1 MLSATIGEDFFKA
14 LVQHLASALS
24 GDCVYVAELAEG
36 PASILRTLAVYPD
49 GVPGT
54 DFEQSLPGSC
64 GNQVLEDGCQAWS
77 KEVRKVFPSDPVL
90 ERLRA
95 EGYVGIRLSDSGGQV
110 IGLIALVAAEPL
122 KRVSVVKSV
131 LEAFAPRAAVELERQ
146 RTNDLLRESEQ
157 RYRAFVATSP
167 DAMWRI
173 ELTKPIPLSAPEEEQ
188 VERIFRDGYIAEAN
202 AALARAVGVPSPE
215 ELIGRRLSDVLTDTD
230 RVREELRSAVRTRY
244 SSATFETSP
253 RGPNG
258 EKLYKLR
265 TQYGVVEGDELRRV
279 WGTTRDVT
287 DLKRAEMA
295 VEASERRFREVFDHI
310 RSAGVMIDNSG
321 DVTYCNDSAVRLAE
335 SSRQELIGS
344 NWLERIEDAAERD
357 RWKAMIDGNSAGRE
371 PKYQFE
377 SEMRLRGAS
386 PKIVGWSAT
395 PLRDHSGAAVGLAA
409 IGRDVTEQRALEARV
424 ARTEKLDTIGR
435 MAAGIAHD
443 FNNLLAVIMG
453 HVALTLEQL
462 ERSHPIFE
470 ALVAVQ
476 SAATDCAALTDQL
489 MAIGRRQNLKAEIMS
504 LNRVISNGQ
513 DLLMCQ
519 LGPKVNLVLTLDP
532 SLGDIYAD
540 PLQIRRVLTNLST
553 NARDAMKDG
562 GTLTIATSNV
572 LVGPQAT
579 ESAEDTPPGSY
590 VRLTV
595 TDTGCGISEEV
606 KQHLFDP
613 FVTTKARGKGTGL
626 GLTTVYGIVS
636 QSGGR
641 IAVRSELGHGTS
653 FEILFPR
660 SSAA

>member
-1 MLSATIGEDFFKA
+1 MLSATIGGDFFKA
-14 LVQHLASALS
+14 LVQHLAAALAA
-24 GDCVYVAELAEG
+24 DCVYVAELVDG
-36 PASILRTLAVYPD
+36 PVSRLRTLAVYRD
-49 GVPGT
+49 GAPA
-54 DFEQSLPGSC
+54 DEFEQSLPGSC
-64 GNQVLEDGCQAWS
+64 GGQVLEDGRQAWS
-77 KEVRKVFPSDPVL
+77 KDVRKVFPSDPVL
-90 ERLRA
+90 EALRA
-95 EGYVGIRLSDSGGQV
+95 EGYVGIRLSDSGAQV
-110 IGLIALVAAEPL
+110 IGLIALVAVEPL
-122 KRVSVVKSV
+122 KRMSVVKAV
-131 LEAFAPRAAVELERQ
+131 LDAFAPRAAAELERQ

-157 RYRAFVATSP
+157 RYRAFVASSP

-173 ELTKPIPLSAPEEEQ
+173 ELTKPIPLSASEDEQ
-188 VERIFRDGYIAEAN
+188 IERIFRDGYIGEAN
-202 AALARAVGVPSPE
+202 AAMARAVGVPTPE
-215 ELIGRRLSDVLTDTD
+215 DLIGFRLSDVFTDVD
-230 RVREELRSAVRTRY
+230 RVRDELRSAVRTRY
-244 SSATFETSP
+244 SSGTFETSP
-253 RGPNG
+253 SGPNG

-265 TQYGVVEGDELRRV
+265 TQYGVVEGDELRRI
-279 WGTTRDVT
+279 WGTTRDIT
-287 DLKRAEMA
+287 DLKRAEIA

-310 RSAGVMIDNSG
+310 RSAAVMMDNRG
-321 DVTYCNDSAVRLAE
+321 AVTYCNDSAVCLAE
-335 SSRQELIGS
+335 TSRQELVGS
-344 NWLERIEDAAERD
+344 SWLERIEDSAERD
-357 RWKAMIDGNSAGRE
+357 RWKAMLEGSSTGPE

-377 SEMRLRGAS
+377 SELRLRKAS
-386 PKIVGWSAT
+386 PKIMGWTAT
-395 PLRDHSGAAVGLAA
+395 PLRDHSGGAVGLAA

-443 FNNLLAVIMG
+443 FNNLLAVILG

-462 ERSHPIFE
+462 ERSHPIFD

-513 DLLMCQ
+513 DLLVSQ
-519 LGPKVNLVLTLDP
+519 LGPKVNLVLTLDA

-572 LVGPQAT
+572 VVGPQAT

-595 TDTGCGISEEV
+595 TDTGCGISDEV

-641 IAVRSELGHGTS
+641 ISVRSELGHGTS